1 MPLISF
7 TYSLY
12 PILDQNSLISTYI
25 SYPTLHFI
33 KKKNLTLHCVKKPDP
48 SQQIGSDNGFRVPL

>member
-12 PILDQNSLISTYI
+12 PILDQNSLISTCI

-33 KKKNLTLHCVKKPDP
+33 KKNLTLHCVKKPDP
-48 SQQIGSDNGFRVPL
+48 SQRIGSDNGFRVPL